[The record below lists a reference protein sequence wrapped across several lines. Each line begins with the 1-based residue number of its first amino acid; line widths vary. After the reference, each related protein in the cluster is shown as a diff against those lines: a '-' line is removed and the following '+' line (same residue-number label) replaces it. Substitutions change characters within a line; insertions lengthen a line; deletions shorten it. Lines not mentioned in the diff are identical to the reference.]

1 MVVGIIGRAL
11 MVSWQIL
18 QMYERGSNP
27 SENTATLQHLN
38 TPLKKERKKQRK
50 KGGIYTPTGL
60 YISPH
65 NKF

>member
-1 MVVGIIGRAL
+1 
-11 MVSWQIL
+11 MVSCQIL
-18 QMYERGSNP
+18 QMYERVPNP
-27 SENTATLQHLN
+27 SENTATLQQFN
-38 TPLKKERKKQRK
+38 TVRELRLPPPKKERKKQRK